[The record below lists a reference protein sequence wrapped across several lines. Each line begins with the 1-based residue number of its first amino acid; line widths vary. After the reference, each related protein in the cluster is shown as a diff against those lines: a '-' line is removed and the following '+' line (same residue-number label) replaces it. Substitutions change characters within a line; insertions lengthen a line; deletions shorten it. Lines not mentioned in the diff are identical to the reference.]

1 MIKIKNIFFVVIFY
15 NLMITPSFSYLDP
28 GSSSIILQ
36 AIIGMI
42 AAVGTTIGIYWKKF
56 KDFFSKLFKKKNKN

>member
-1 MIKIKNIFFVVIFY
+1 MIS
-15 NLMITPSFSYLDP
+15 PSFSYLDP

-56 KDFFSKLFKKKNKN
+56 KEFFSKLFKKKSKIS

>member
-1 MIKIKNIFFVVIFY
+1 MIKIKNIIFVIFFY
-15 NLMITPSFSYLDP
+15 SIMISPSLSYLDP
-28 GSSSIILQ
+28 SSSIILQ

-56 KDFFSKLFKKKNKN
+56 KRIF